1 MIKHTFGGRSI
12 CWRAASLDAPRNRSI
27 DQCIFRGLLKHQVE
41 RCIYAVFGDLP
52 DRQFASQLVP
62 SQRLQA
68 DTVARVALSEAIV
81 VDVAQLFQSLYA
93 GLDQSRISAASPYQS
108 VAQLTFTVGSPR
120 QNLQGLGHH
129 SVTRRRCGVSSP
141 IIFAVVCGALVTL
154 RGRTAASAAYLVTCS
169 VPSKSQLTNCLVSG
183 LEGSSAPVRL
193 RDRSMSSRAGSETD
207 LTPETLSRNSSAFVA
222 PLRASSY
229 VINPRE
235 YRSNNDW
242 SKVCIPYCDVPCAI
256 ASRIIEVFSG

>member
-93 GLDQSRISAASPYQS
+93 GLDQSRISAASP
-108 VAQLTFTVGSPR
+108 R

-193 RDRSMSSRAGSETD
+193 RDRSMSSRA
-207 LTPETLSRNSSAFVA
+207 
-222 PLRASSY
+222 
-229 VINPRE
+229 
-235 YRSNNDW
+235 
-242 SKVCIPYCDVPCAI
+242 
-256 ASRIIEVFSG
+256 